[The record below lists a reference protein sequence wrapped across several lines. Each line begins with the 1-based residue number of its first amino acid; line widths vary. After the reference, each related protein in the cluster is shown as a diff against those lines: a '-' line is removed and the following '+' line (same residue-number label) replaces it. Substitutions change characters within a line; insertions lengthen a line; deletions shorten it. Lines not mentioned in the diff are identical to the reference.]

1 LGSILSD
8 KFQNVSKRFFQ
19 YTEKSIISFTN
30 EDLIIKCCLKGEIM
44 EPNNLLN
51 LWEELKALVESVE
64 QDVVKSSRGVA
75 AAGVRTRRGLRTLKA
90 KATEVIKLT
99 ISNEKEKKASQPP
112 AEPAKSTTAPTG
124 KTKKL

>member
-1 LGSILSD
+1 
-8 KFQNVSKRFFQ
+8 
-19 YTEKSIISFTN
+19 
-30 EDLIIKCCLKGEIM
+30 M
-44 EPNNLLN
+44 ESSNLLS

-99 ISNEKEKKASQPP
+99 ISNEKEKKSSQAP
-112 AEPAKSTTAPTG
+112 AEPVKSTTAPTG

>member
-1 LGSILSD
+1 
-8 KFQNVSKRFFQ
+8 
-19 YTEKSIISFTN
+19 
-30 EDLIIKCCLKGEIM
+30 M